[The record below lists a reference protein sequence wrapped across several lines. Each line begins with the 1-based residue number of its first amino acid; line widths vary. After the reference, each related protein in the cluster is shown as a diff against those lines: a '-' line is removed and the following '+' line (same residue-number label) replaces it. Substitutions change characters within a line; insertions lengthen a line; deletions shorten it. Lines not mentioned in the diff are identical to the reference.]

1 LQFQL
6 GSPIITWILPEG
18 VSYLTTL
25 RKRWEV
31 LPPLPPNHL
40 TSFPDLAPL
49 VVQLLYNRHM
59 RTKDQVEAFLSRSF
73 EVDNPFRLK
82 GMNEAVTRLRQAV
95 RAGEAIAVYGDYD
108 ADGVTATALL
118 VPTLHALGAARV
130 TPYIP
135 NRMEEGYGLNKPALS
150 ELACQGV
157 KVVVTVDCGVRSVDE
172 VEYAKGLGL
181 DLIITD
187 HHAVGPILPPAVA
200 VINPR
205 REDDG
210 YPFKSLAG
218 VGLAFKLAQA
228 LLRAQSQVPLSKA
241 AALPQEEAL
250 LDLVALGTV
259 ADLAP
264 LTDENR
270 ALVSQGIKKL
280 NEALRPG
287 VAAMLKEAGLESGQV
302 DAGKIGFVLAPR
314 LNAAGRLDEA
324 LASYNLLTT
333 DSVGEASALA
343 EQVGAQN
350 RERQQLMNTMVE
362 QAREEV
368 RLLGEER
375 LYVLASTGY
384 LAGIAGLVASRVTE
398 EFYRPTLVIA
408 VEEEESR
415 GSARSIPGFHVTQA
429 LDECEDLLVRHG
441 GHAAAAGFTIRN
453 DHIDAFR
460 ERMLGIA
467 ERELAE
473 EDFVPVLRID
483 AALPLAEA
491 TWENLSLVEDLAPF
505 GIGNPRPTF
514 VSQNVQV
521 RECRSIGRDG
531 ASLKLKLTD
540 GAAIW
545 DAFAFRQGLQ
555 PEQVPDRIDVVYT
568 MQSDVWK
575 NQRRMRL
582 LVEDLR
588 AARGEMLSV
597 RADGGGHHE

>member
-1 LQFQL
+1 MQFQL
-6 GSPIITWILPEG
+6 GSPIITWILPKG

-31 LPPLPPNHL
+31 LPPPPPKHL

-49 VVQLLYNRHM
+49 VVQLLYNRNM
-59 RTKDQVEAFLSRSF
+59 RTKDEVEAFLSRSYAL
-73 EVDNPFRLK
+73 DDPFRLK
-82 GMNEAVTRLRQAV
+82 GMNEAVTRLRQAI

-108 ADGVTATALL
+108 ADGVAATALL

-135 NRMEEGYGLNKPALS
+135 NRMEEGYGLNKPALA
-150 ELACQGV
+150 ELARQGV
-157 KVVVTVDCGVRSVDE
+157 TVVVTVDCGVRSVDE
-172 VEYAKGLGL
+172 AEYAKALGL

-187 HHAVGPILPPAVA
+187 HHAVGTKLPPAIA
-200 VINPR
+200 VVNPR
-205 REDDG
+205 RDDNR
-210 YPFKSLAG
+210 YPFKFFAG

-228 LLRAQSQVPLSKA
+228 LLRAQSQVPLSKV

-264 LTDENR
+264 LIGENR
-270 ALVSQGIKKL
+270 ALVSEGIKRL
-280 NEALRPG
+280 NEAHRAG
-287 VAAMLKEAGLESGQV
+287 VAAMMKEAGLEPGQV

-333 DSVGEASALA
+333 DSVGQASALA

-368 RLLGEER
+368 RSLGEER
-375 LYVLASTGY
+375 LYVLASTAY
-384 LAGIAGLVASRVTE
+384 LAGIAGLVASRITE

-415 GSARSIPGFHVTQA
+415 GSGRSILGFHVTRA
-429 LDECEDLLVRHG
+429 LDECGDLLVRHG

-453 DHIDAFR
+453 DNIDAFR

-467 ERELAE
+467 ERELVE

-491 TWENLSLVEDLAPF
+491 TWENLSLVESLAPF
-505 GIGNPRPTF
+505 GIGNPKPTF

-531 ASLKLKLTD
+531 TSLKLKLTD
-540 GAAIW
+540 GVAIW

-568 MQSDVWK
+568 MQSDVWN

-588 AARGEMLSV
+588 AARGEMLSI
-597 RADGGGHHE
+597 RADGGRHHE